1 MTRTPQEIA
10 ALLRR
15 PTAAG
20 VYSIPRVDSDAFA
33 RVAPEMQLHLVELE
47 LDGCVDKASLLKRL
61 SSAYRLPDWFGFN
74 WDALADALGDLS
86 WLPSDGYLTVVRG
99 IGTLPRS
106 ADADVRTLLEILR
119 ETAGDWTAD
128 GIPFWIL
135 IEDGTSDIA
144 PPPPHG

>member
-1 MTRTPQEIA
+1 MTRTLKEIA

-61 SSAYRLPDWFGFN
+61 SSAYRLPGWFGFN
-74 WDALADALGDLS
+74 CDALADALGDLS

-135 IEDGTSDIA
+135 IEDGTPDIA
-144 PPPPHG
+144 PPPPYG